1 MDPNQKPSDD
11 RPDGNDG
18 LVNIAWV
25 AKALG
30 VTPRYVRRLVAEKR
44 MPYVKLGRLVRF
56 ERSEVYRFIRER
68 RIGPA
73 L

>member
-1 MDPNQKPSDD
+1 M
-11 RPDGNDG
+11 
-18 LVNIAWV
+18 
-25 AKALG
+25 AKALD

-56 ERSEVYRFIRER
+56 ERSEVYRFISDR

>member
-1 MDPNQKPSDD
+1 MDPNQMPFDD
-11 RPDGNDG
+11 RPAGNDG

-25 AKALG
+25 ATALD

-56 ERSEVYRFIRER
+56 ERSEVHRFISER

>member
-18 LVNIAWV
+18 RVNIACV
-25 AKALG
+25 AKALD

-44 MPYVKLGRLVRF
+44 MPYVKLRRLVRF
-56 ERSEVYRFIRER
+56 ERGDVYRFISDR
-68 RIGPA
+68 RVGPA

>member
-1 MDPNQKPSDD
+1 MDPDQNPSDD
-11 RPDGNDG
+11 QPDGNDG

-25 AKALG
+25 AKLLD
-30 VTPRYVRRLVAEKR
+30 VTPRYVRRLVADKR
-44 MPYVKLGRLVRF
+44 IAYVKLGRLVRF
-56 ERSEVYRFIRER
+56 ERTEVYRFIRER